1 MGIFAENFRIA
12 LTSLFANKLRAMLT
26 MLGIIIGVGAV
37 VILLS
42 LGQGV
47 QSYIKAQF
55 DSLGAQIIRV
65 FATRGETGRTE
76 QLSLSIAD
84 ALADKSRVPAAS
96 MVVPQVSATY
106 AVVHGGKEFSVSTEG
121 VTSDYLAIQ
130 GRTVSSGRFFTQA
143 EMDNNAMVAL
153 LGVQTVENLFGTANP
168 VGQTIRVGRVVFT
181 VIGVLND
188 SGGTSDGVVI
198 VPLTTAQL
206 RLNGERTIDGD
217 RPVNSILVRAIDET
231 QIDVAIEQVSRVM
244 REERDI
250 PTGGTDNF
258 RVFSASTIL
267 DTLTSTIETLTIFL
281 GLVAGISLIVG
292 GIGVMNIMLVTVNER
307 TREIGLRKAV
317 GAQSRDIILQFLTEA
332 VVITMTGG
340 LIGILIVFAGAFAAT
355 SLIPDFTVAVQA
367 SSIVLAIA
375 ISASIGIFFG
385 VYPANRASRLNPIDA
400 LRYE

>member
-1 MGIFAENFRIA
+1 MGIVTENFRIA

-55 DSLGAQIIRV
+55 DSLGAQIVRV
-65 FATRGETGRTE
+65 FAIRDSNGRVE

-84 ALADKSRVPAAS
+84 ALADPSRVPAAG
-96 MVVPQVSATY
+96 MVMPQVSATY
-106 AVVHGGKEFSVSTEG
+106 AVVHEGNQFSVSTEG
-121 VTSDYLAIQ
+121 VTTDYLEIQ

-143 EMDNNAMVAL
+143 EMDNYAMVAL
-153 LGVQTVENLFGTANP
+153 LGVQTVENLFGTENP
-168 VGQTIRVGRVVFT
+168 VGGTIRVGSVVFE

-188 SGGTSDGVVI
+188 SGGTSDDVVI

-206 RLNGERTIDGD
+206 RLNGERTINGD
-217 RPVNSILVRAIDET
+217 RPVNSILVRAVDET
-231 QIDVAIEQVSRVM
+231 QIDAAVEQVTRVL
-244 REERDI
+244 REERGI

-258 RVFSASTIL
+258 RVFTASTIL
-267 DTLTSTIETLTIFL
+267 DTLTSTVETLTIFL

-317 GAQSRDIILQFLTEA
+317 GAQSRDIVLQFLTEA
-332 VVITMTGG
+332 VVITLTGG
-340 LIGILIVFAGAFAAT
+340 FIGIGIAFGGAFTAT
-355 SLIPDFTVAVQA
+355 SLIPDFTVVVQA
-367 SSIVLAIA
+367 SSILLAIA

-385 VYPANRASRLNPIDA
+385 VYPAQRASRLNPIDA